1 MRDFSTGALTDSAAP
16 VAEWETVASYDTAND
31 CSAGKVEAARENREA
46 YDNPGSQPQPKD
58 MKGPPEVWR
67 SWVKVN
73 AERALE
79 AVCIATDDPR
89 LKEK

>member
-1 MRDFSTGALTDSAAP
+1 M
-16 VAEWETVASYDTAND
+16 
-31 CSAGKVEAARENREA
+31 KV
-46 YDNPGSQPQPKD
+46 
-58 MKGPPEVWR
+58 PPEVWH

-89 LKEK
+89 LKETK